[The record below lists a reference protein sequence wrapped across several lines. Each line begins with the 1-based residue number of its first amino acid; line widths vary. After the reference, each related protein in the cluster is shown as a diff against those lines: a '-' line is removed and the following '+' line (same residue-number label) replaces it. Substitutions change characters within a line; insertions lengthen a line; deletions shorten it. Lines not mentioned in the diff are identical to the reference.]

1 MGRPMLARPLHLAV
15 GLVAYLLS
23 VGSMAYFA
31 GFLAGLPVPK
41 GIDSGAAGPPAAA
54 LAVDLALLLSFAF
67 AHSLLAREGAKAWIV
82 RRVPAAL
89 ERSAYSALAGL
100 QMVALCALWRPL
112 PEPVWQVA
120 APGGQLALLALA
132 GCGWLIVLAAL
143 WIVSD
148 VHLFGLAQAWASA
161 RDRPYRPR
169 PLEARGIYRVI
180 RHPLYSGTLL
190 ALWAAPTMSRGH
202 VLLAVVFTLYLA
214 IGYRF
219 EERDLA
225 RRHGAPYLAYR
236 DAVPAFFPRLGR
248 TRRLR

>member
-1 MGRPMLARPLHLAV
+1 MLARLLHLAV
-15 GLVAYLLS
+15 GLLAYLLS

-31 GFLAGLPVPK
+31 GFLAGLLVPK
-41 GIDSGAAGPPAAA
+41 GIDTGAVGPPAVAF
-54 LAVDLALLLSFAF
+54 AVDLALLLSFAVV
-67 AHSLLAREGAKAWIV
+67 HSLLARDGAKAWMV
-82 RRVPAAL
+82 RWVPAPL

-120 APGGQLALLALA
+120 APAAQVALLALA

-143 WIVSD
+143 WIVGD
-148 VHLFGLAQAWASA
+148 VHLFGLAQAWAAA
-161 RDRPYRPR
+161 RGRPYQPR

-202 VLLAVVFTLYLA
+202 LLLAAIFTLYLA

-225 RRHGAPYLAYR
+225 RHHGAPYLAYR
-236 DAVPAFFPRLGR
+236 NEVPAFFPRLGR
-248 TRRLR
+248 PRRLR